1 MRLTTTTVLALALS
15 TPALAKDVATVDGKP
30 FTEDQFKQALDQ
42 LGPQAEMV
50 KANPQVRTQF
60 LDHLINSQL
69 LAKAGKD
76 QKLDQSKRYKDQM
89 DAASREI
96 LARIYLEDQVNK
108 EAGDEKQLKAYFEK
122 NKAKFS
128 DKEVR
133 ASHILFKEEQKA
145 EAEKVLAEA
154 KKKGADFAALA
165 KKHSQDPAGKNGGDL
180 NFFGRGRMVPE
191 FETVA
196 FKMKKGDVH
205 PELVK
210 SQFGYHIIKLTDERG
225 SDNVKFEGKKDQ
237 IAQEYK
243 RESRETLVK
252 NLRDKAK
259 VKVDEEALSQLKL

>member
-1 MRLTTTTVLALALS
+1 MRLTTATVFALALS
-15 TPALAKDVATVDGKP
+15 APAFAKDVATVDGKP

-76 QKLDQSKRYKDQM
+76 QKMDQSKRYKEQM

-96 LARIYLEDQVNK
+96 LARLFLEEQVNK
-108 EAGDEKQLKAYFEK
+108 EAGDDKLKTYFEK

-133 ASHILFKEEQKA
+133 ASHILFKEDQKA

-180 NFFGRGRMVPE
+180 DFFGHGRMVPE
-191 FETVA
+191 FEAVA
-196 FKMKKGDVH
+196 FKTKKGEVY

-210 SQFGYHIIKLTDERG
+210 SQFGYHIIKVTDERG
-225 SDNVKFEGKKDQ
+225 SDNVKFEAKKDQ

-243 RESRETLVK
+243 REVRESLVK